1 MISLVGKTVSAKIK
15 EQVIEILESMD
26 GYIPTAA
33 IIRVGERPD
42 DVAYETN
49 AIKRMNA
56 FGMKAELFHY
66 PEDISEET
74 FREEFKR
81 INADEEIDGILMFRP
96 LPEHMDE
103 KWFERAIDPEKD
115 LDGISP
121 LNNAHIFA
129 GMEDGFSPCTAE
141 AVLDMLKVYEIPM
154 EGKRVVVVGRSMVV
168 GRPVSMLLLNE
179 NATVTIC
186 HKKTEKLREVCRE
199 ADILVVAAGEA
210 GLLDY
215 TCLKQHAVVIDV
227 GINVRENGKFCGD
240 MVWEGLE
247 TAADAATPVPGGVG
261 GVTTAILCK
270 HLVRAAVKRRKKN
283 LLN

>member
-15 EQVIEILESMD
+15 EQVMEILESMD
-26 GYIPTAA
+26 GYVPTAA

-42 DVAYETN
+42 DMAYENN
-49 AIKRMNA
+49 ALKRMTS
-56 FGMKAELFHY
+56 FGMQAKVYHY
-66 PEDISEET
+66 PEDISEEE
-74 FREEFKR
+74 FREEFKK
-81 INADEEIDGILMFRP
+81 INADESIDGILMFRP

-103 KWFERAIDPEKD
+103 KWFECEIDPKKD

-121 LNNAHIFA
+121 VNNAHIFA
-129 GMEDGFSPCTAE
+129 GLPDGFSPCTAE
-141 AVLDMLKVYEIPM
+141 AVLDMLKVYHIPM
-154 EGKRVVVVGRSMVV
+154 EGKRVVVIGRSMVV

-186 HKKTEKLREVCRE
+186 HKKTENLREVCRE

-210 GLLDY
+210 GMLDY
-215 TCLKQHAVVIDV
+215 TCLADQAVVIDV
-227 GINVRENGKFCGD
+227 GINVRENGKLCGD

-247 TAADAATPVPGGVG
+247 KVAYAATPVPGGVG

-270 HLVRAAVKRRKKN
+270 HLARAAFQRRKE
-283 LLN
+283 

>member
-1 MISLVGKTVSAKIK
+1 MITLIGKTVSAKIK

-42 DVAYETN
+42 DMAYETN
-49 AIKRMNA
+49 ALKRMRA
-56 FGMKAELFHY
+56 FGMQAKIFSF
-66 PEDISEET
+66 PEDIPEEE
-74 FREEFKR
+74 FREEFKK
-81 INADEEIDGILMFRP
+81 INADDEIDGILMFRP
-96 LPEHMDE
+96 LPEYMDE

-141 AVLDMLKVYEIPM
+141 AVLDMLKVYEIPI

-186 HKKTEKLREVCRE
+186 HKKTENLREVCQE

-215 TCLKQHAVVIDV
+215 TCLKKDAVVIDV

-247 TAADAATPVPGGVG
+247 NVAYAATPVPGGVG

-270 HLVRAAVKRRKKN
+270 HLARAAVMRRK
-283 LLN
+283 

>member
-1 MISLVGKTVSAKIK
+1 MISLIGKTVSAKIK

-42 DVAYETN
+42 DMAYETN
-49 AIKRMNA
+49 ALKRMNA
-56 FGMKAELFHY
+56 FGMQAKVFQFPADIPEAE
-66 PEDISEET
+66 
-74 FREEFKR
+74 FREKFKK

-103 KWFERAIDPEKD
+103 KWFERVIDPEKD

-186 HKKTEKLREVCRE
+186 HKKTENLRAVCRE

-215 TCLKQHAVVIDV
+215 TCLKKDAVVIDV

-247 TAADAATPVPGGVG
+247 NTAYAATPVPGGVG

-270 HLVRAAVKRRKKN
+270 HLARAAKMRRK
-283 LLN
+283 